1 MHPSRDG
8 ARTHSGIQFHAA
20 RLYVLRANFFII
32 IFRCKV
38 QATNKVTTSL
48 ARYDSNVYGDRAVD
62 DSKDR
67 LIF

>member
-20 RLYVLRANFFII
+20 RLYVLRAKFFF

>member
-1 MHPSRDG
+1 MV
-8 ARTHSGIQFHAA
+8 HA
-20 RLYVLRANFFII
+20 LTLGSNSMLRAYMFCGPICFI